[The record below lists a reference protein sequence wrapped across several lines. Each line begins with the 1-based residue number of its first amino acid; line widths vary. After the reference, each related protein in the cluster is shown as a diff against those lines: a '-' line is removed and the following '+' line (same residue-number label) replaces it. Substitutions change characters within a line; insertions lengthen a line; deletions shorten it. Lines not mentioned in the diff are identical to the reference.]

1 MENAGFHRF
10 FRQLTFK
17 LFFTNKSL
25 EKNVILCIM
34 QCHVVRRVAGT
45 VQLPEKKNTRGK
57 KIMII
62 IMHRVENLH
71 RHTSGKQGPTGSCSQ
86 RSEWTREKKKPN
98 LQVQVGRRKNSS
110 AENDTPDDRVWKEN
124 GRKKK
129 CAVFILSNQ
138 HTHTHTHSYT
148 NRQLMAS
155 LLISVI
161 NLSFVC
167 WWRLVQVQVLGLN
180 NAPRWGE
187 KRCVVAAQSKVALCC
202 FVFTLARK
210 KSSFKLMTCNCMR
223 MLLLELF
230 EIMFWEI
237 L

>member
-1 MENAGFHRF
+1 
-10 FRQLTFK
+10 
-17 LFFTNKSL
+17 
-25 EKNVILCIM
+25 
-34 QCHVVRRVAGT
+34 
-45 VQLPEKKNTRGK
+45 
-57 KIMII
+57 
-62 IMHRVENLH
+62 MHRVENLH

-86 RSEWTREKKKPN
+86 RSEWTREKKTKPASASWEAKKFECWKWHPRWQG
-98 LQVQVGRRKNSS
+98 LKRK
-110 AENDTPDDRVWKEN
+110 WKEEKLR
-124 GRKKK
+124 GFYSVKP
-129 CAVFILSNQ
+129 A
-138 HTHTHTHSYT
+138 HTHTHSYT

-202 FVFTLARK
+202 FVLTLARK

-223 MLLLELF
+223 MLFHSWNFLIF
-230 EIMFWEI
+230 SKKIFSKI
-237 L
+237 

>member
-1 MENAGFHRF
+1 
-10 FRQLTFK
+10 
-17 LFFTNKSL
+17 
-25 EKNVILCIM
+25 
-34 QCHVVRRVAGT
+34 
-45 VQLPEKKNTRGK
+45 
-57 KIMII
+57 
-62 IMHRVENLH
+62 MHRVENLH

-86 RSEWTREKKKPN
+86 RSEWTREKKNQTCKCKLGGEKIRVLKMTP
-98 LQVQVGRRKNSS
+98 QMTGFEKKMKGRKNARFLFCQTS
-110 AENDTPDDRVWKEN
+110 
-124 GRKKK
+124 
-129 CAVFILSNQ
+129 
-138 HTHTHTHSYT
+138 THTHSYT

-223 MLLLELF
+223 MLFLELF
-230 EIMFWEI
+230 EIMVWKI